1 MRSLRGGQLAPRVV
15 QIYAAFNGD
24 GVSVLVSESDLD
36 AAARVDA
43 PLSPELADAAAQ
55 ARRPD
60 LIGQLR
66 ASLDGDDRARK
77 LAAAKALLALD
88 DRASGELLE
97 SRSVVET
104 DAVVAKSF
112 IAIATRMRGPQAA
125 VDLFEAFDTDP
136 QLARLL
142 VSNYNSHLRPQSG
155 DIRFLACALEH
166 YVRRS
171 LPWLST
177 LRASLWDNGVYLIV
191 DALSNET
198 ATRLLRGEDHRTE
211 RDALLALLSEV
222 QVLAGDDDLV
232 ADARVLQA
240 ALSD

>member
-1 MRSLRGGQLAPRVV
+1 MV

-88 DRASGELLE
+88 DRAAGELLE
-97 SRSVVET
+97 TLAAAET
-104 DAVVAKSF
+104 DAVVAKSYT
-112 IAIATRMRGPQAA
+112 AVATRLRGADA
-125 VDLFEAFDTDP
+125 VVDLFCDPTTDP

-142 VSNYNSHLRPQSG
+142 VSNYNSRLRPGIG
-155 DIRFLACALEH
+155 DVRFLIGALQH
-166 YVRRS
+166 YIDRG
-171 LPWLST
+171 LPWLAT
-177 LRASLWDNGVYLIV
+177 LRADMWDNGVFLMLNG
-191 DALSNET
+191 LSNGH
-198 ATRLLRGEDHRTE
+198 AVRLLRDNPSE
-211 RDALLALLSEV
+211 RSMLLALLPHIAE
-222 QVLAGDDDLV
+222 LTDDEDILEES
-232 ADARVLQA
+232 RSLGA

>member
-1 MRSLRGGQLAPRVV
+1 M
-15 QIYAAFNGD
+15 QIYEAFNSD
-24 GVSVLVSESDLD
+24 GVSVVVSDADLD
-36 AAARVDA
+36 DAVRRGA
-43 PLSPELADAAAQ
+43 PLSTELADAAAQ
-55 ARRPD
+55 ARRTD
-60 LIGQLR
+60 LIDQLR
-66 ASLDGDDRARK
+66 ASLDGSDRARK

-97 SRSVVET
+97 SRSGVET
-104 DAVVAKSF
+104 DVVAAKSF

-155 DIRFLACALEH
+155 DIRFLARALEH

-177 LRASLWDNGVYLIV
+177 LQASLWDNGVYLIV
-191 DALSNET
+191 EALSNQT

-211 RDALLALLSEV
+211 RGALLALLSEV

-232 ADARVLQA
+232 ADARALQA
-240 ALSD
+240 ALSG